1 MTELWLVR
9 HGQTDW
15 NLQGRYQ
22 GQADPPLNET
32 GLAQAAR
39 AAEVLAGGRYAAIY
53 SSDLVRARVTAEAIG
68 RRLGMAVRI
77 DPRLREI
84 NQGAWEGLLVT
95 EIQERYPV
103 EWEVRQRDRL
113 NFRAP
118 GGGESVQDVAARIWA
133 AVDDLAARHPQESL
147 ILVAHGLALATILC
161 RARGL
166 PLVQARELIPDNAQ
180 AHRVDWVVEPATQAT
195 NRKE

>member
-32 GLAQAAR
+32 GLAQADY

-53 SSDLVRARVTAEAIG
+53 SSDLDRARLTAEAIG
-68 RRLGMAVRI
+68 RRLGMVVRI
-77 DPRLREI
+77 DSRLREI
-84 NQGAWEGLLVT
+84 NQGEWEGLLVT
-95 EIQERYPV
+95 EIQARYPA

-118 GGGESVQDVAARIWA
+118 GGGESVQDVAMRIWA
-133 AVDDLAARHPQESL
+133 VVDDLVARHPHESL
-147 ILVAHGLALATILC
+147 ILVSHGLALATVLC
-161 RARGL
+161 RVQGL
-166 PLVQARELIPDNAQ
+166 PLSQARELIPDNAQ
-180 AHRVDWVVEPATQAT
+180 ARRIEWNLAPAPQVR